1 MMNEQAIS
9 LSEFNRRIGA
19 AMAAPELRGVWV
31 TAETVDVRTSG
42 GHMYMELIEKDAAGA
57 TAARMGASIWAS
69 ALPRLNAMFAAATG
83 SGICSGIKVMVRVS
97 ASFHA
102 VYGLRAVISDIDPG
116 YTLGDLLRRRQEILR
131 RLTAE
136 GAADMNRSLPAP
148 RPVLRIAVVSALG
161 AAGLGDFMHQIA
173 TSASRLRF
181 ELRLFEAVMQ
191 GEQAPRSIIK
201 ALERVAAEADS
212 FDAVVIIRG
221 GGATS
226 DLATLDYYDLA
237 ANVAQFPLPVIAG
250 IGHER
255 DRTVLDDVAWLSVK
269 TPTAAAEW
277 LIAQGMAELDMLRR
291 LAAETVRLS
300 SEQLSGRLRRL
311 DYICAMLPQLAA
323 GHIQQRRSRLDAVAE
338 QLPQLV
344 EAVMNRCTHRL
355 DTLSELVEALSP
367 AATMARGYSV
377 LRVDGRAVSDPADI
391 APGAMV
397 EATMAHGTIL
407 LTPIIEKT
415 EDYI

>member
-1 MMNEQAIS
+1 
-9 LSEFNRRIGA
+9 
-19 AMAAPELRGVWV
+19 
-31 TAETVDVRTSG
+31 
-42 GHMYMELIEKDAAGA
+42 
-57 TAARMGASIWAS
+57 
-69 ALPRLNAMFAAATG
+69 
-83 SGICSGIKVMVRVS
+83 
-97 ASFHA
+97 
-102 VYGLRAVISDIDPG
+102 
-116 YTLGDLLRRRQEILR
+116 
-131 RLTAE
+131 
-136 GAADMNRSLPAP
+136 
-148 RPVLRIAVVSALG
+148 
-161 AAGLGDFMHQIA
+161 MHQIA

-226 DLATLDYYDLA
+226 DLATLDDYDLA

-344 EAVMNRCTHRL
+344 EAVMNRRTHRL

>member
-136 GAADMNRSLPAP
+136 GVADMNRSLP
-148 RPVLRIAVVSALG
+148 G
-161 AAGLGDFMHQIA
+161 
-173 TSASRLRF
+173 
-181 ELRLFEAVMQ
+181 
-191 GEQAPRSIIK
+191 
-201 ALERVAAEADS
+201 
-212 FDAVVIIRG
+212 
-221 GGATS
+221 
-226 DLATLDYYDLA
+226 
-237 ANVAQFPLPVIAG
+237 
-250 IGHER
+250 
-255 DRTVLDDVAWLSVK
+255 
-269 TPTAAAEW
+269 
-277 LIAQGMAELDMLRR
+277 
-291 LAAETVRLS
+291 
-300 SEQLSGRLRRL
+300 
-311 DYICAMLPQLAA
+311 
-323 GHIQQRRSRLDAVAE
+323 
-338 QLPQLV
+338 
-344 EAVMNRCTHRL
+344 
-355 DTLSELVEALSP
+355 
-367 AATMARGYSV
+367 
-377 LRVDGRAVSDPADI
+377 
-391 APGAMV
+391 
-397 EATMAHGTIL
+397 
-407 LTPIIEKT
+407 
-415 EDYI
+415 